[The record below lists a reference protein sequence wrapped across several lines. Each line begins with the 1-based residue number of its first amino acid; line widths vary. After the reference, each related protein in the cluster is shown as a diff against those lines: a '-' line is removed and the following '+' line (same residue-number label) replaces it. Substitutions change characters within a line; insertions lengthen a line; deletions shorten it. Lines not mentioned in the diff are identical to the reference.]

1 MAGLWCLGD
10 QQYGCLGSLSPPG
23 SRGREHLDPKIR
35 SLNGKNTGKT
45 GNIWEFDGFSMIFL
59 LFSRRSQ
66 KKTDMTWKN
75 WQKNGSGIQ
84 VADHFTIFFL
94 DCLTSALKTTNGR
107 PRWFESVDKQRSE
120 KVCCR
125 LLGAPTYRT
134 RPRDV
139 WKLPNFQFQASNTF
153 AKRIKTT
160 NCLVKVEAFPVYTY
174 YILYHTI
181 SIVLYLYG
189 NWSLIYI
196 YMKNY
201 TYYPQVDRT

>member
-23 SRGREHLDPKIR
+23 SRVRRGRADGDIAR
-35 SLNGKNTGKT
+35 T
-45 GNIWEFDGFSMIFL
+45 NIWL
-59 LFSRRSQ
+59 RRFGVWME
-66 KKTDMTWKN
+66 KTPEKPETS
-75 WQKNGSGIQ
+75 GSLM
-84 VADHFTIFFL
+84 DF
-94 DCLTSALKTTNGR
+94 
-107 PRWFESVDKQRSE
+107 RWFSYCFHGEVRKRQTWHGRIGRKWIRDPSCRPFYDFFPGLFDQRFKNQE
-120 KVCCR
+120 WQTKNCCR

-139 WKLPNFQFQASNTF
+139 WKLHNFQFQASNTF
-153 AKRIKTT
+153 AKRVKTT
-160 NCLVKVEAFPVYTY
+160 NCLVKVETFHVYTY

-196 YMKNY
+196 YICIHIII
-201 TYYPQVDRT
+201 